1 MDRRKELKLAYK
13 ETPRPMGVYQ
23 IKNTVTGKLFIGSS
37 LDLPGK
43 FNGNRFQLNVKSHRN
58 PQLQADWNLYG
69 ENAFTF
75 EVLES
80 INPEK
85 IAKDCWRDAVAEL
98 EEKWLGTLQ
107 PYDDK
112 GYNTRAKQVTATNN
126 TL

>member
-43 FNGNRFQLNVKSHRN
+43 FNSNRFQLNVKSHRN
-58 PQLQADWNLYG
+58 PKLQADWNLYG

-80 INPEK
+80 INSEK
-85 IAKDCWRDAVAEL
+85 TAKDCWRDAVVEL
-98 EEKWLGTLQ
+98 EEKWLDALQ

-112 GYNTRAKQVTATNN
+112 GYNTRVKQVTATNN
-126 TL
+126 TR